1 MYLATFLDEHEFGAD
16 LAIEFGEA
24 ALQSL
29 AGSNGAISQCFL
41 SALSCI
47 SAYKKTRRNKYKK
60 VAKAMTGRIQ
70 DWIKKGNP
78 NIGHYGVLLDAEW
91 NTMRK
96 GKQSE
101 AVSSYLKANTIAARF
116 GFIHDRALINER
128 HGEYMLELG
137 TDNDEAEYRLKEAT
151 KLYIEWGADRKVD
164 LLSKKYGDQ
173 FPNLAPREKSMSQRN
188 LEMHGYK

>member
-1 MYLATFLDEHEFGAD
+1 
-16 LAIEFGEA
+16 
-24 ALQSL
+24 
-29 AGSNGAISQCFL
+29 
-41 SALSCI
+41 
-47 SAYKKTRRNKYKK
+47 
-60 VAKAMTGRIQ
+60 MTGRIQ

-96 GKQSE
+96 GRQSE
-101 AVSSYLKANTIAARF
+101 AVSSYLKANTISARF

-137 TDNDEAEYRLKEAT
+137 TDNDEAEYRLKEAI

-164 LLSKKYGDQ
+164 LL
-173 FPNLAPREKSMSQRN
+173 
-188 LEMHGYK
+188 